1 MSRLFFIPL
10 FRHNGFLSGS
20 EGEIAAW
27 VLLRFCGSIE
37 TNENGMIKMCVEIPR
52 GHLFHISIP
61 HSPIFFSLFLF
72 HSSFSFIFF
81 FPHRTFTIL
90 YGRANSRSFN
100 FSPPSITSFPLSATF
115 AWNEAQSFPTPFD
128 YLPKEITHFYRC
140 FPHDKSVINGA
151 YIRNSLHSRGDNSFG
166 FLPSRISRYFGH
178 WLTLENEF
186 FDPWV
191 IIFPWGSNS
200 SREACVGFRSLR
212 RSMREIFE
220 VFLASFSAYQS
231 R

>member
-1 MSRLFFIPL
+1 MTVFPNSIQRRAFISSRAPGSLSEKNSCGLARTKPSTGCLFTFKKAPVSRLFFIPL

-81 FPHRTFTIL
+81 FPHRTFTRSPSCIAEQTLDNLIFHLRQLRLSL
-90 YGRANSRSFN
+90 Y
-100 FSPPSITSFPLSATF
+100 L
-115 AWNEAQSFPTPFD
+115 
-128 YLPKEITHFYRC
+128 
-140 FPHDKSVINGA
+140 
-151 YIRNSLHSRGDNSFG
+151 
-166 FLPSRISRYFGH
+166 LPSRETKLNHFR
-178 WLTLENEF
+178 LPL
-186 FDPWV
+186 
-191 IIFPWGSNS
+191 IIF
-200 SREACVGFRSLR
+200 RKK
-212 RSMREIFE
+212 
-220 VFLASFSAYQS
+220 
-231 R
+231 